1 MAAQFLA
8 AALVISKLVTLKAAL
23 MSADYRADIPQ
34 LQTLRSEAKKLSGDP
49 DLGYLADYWS
59 GYASWR
65 IVVNGSSAKMT
76 REDVKANVDNA
87 VADFESSV
95 QKKSD
100 FADGWASAGAVHG
113 WLAALNAK
121 TDADA
126 MNREIEIFKRDVDRA
141 LALEPNNPRVLWIQA
156 VPFRVMPAD
165 RGGDLDR
172 AMELYKK
179 MLANSRPLDP
189 SSPFPDWGKA
199 EALMSLASAE
209 TAKSSPD
216 LDEALSNA
224 REAIRLQPEWHYV
237 KDILIPMIETKAQ
250 KRTADH

>member
-8 AALVISKLVTLKAAL
+8 TALVISKLVTLKAGI

-34 LQTLRSEAKKLSGDP
+34 LQTLRIEAKKLSGDS

-59 GYASWR
+59 GFASWR
-65 IVVNGSSAKMT
+65 IVINGSSAKMA
-76 REDVKANVDNA
+76 REDVKANIDNA
-87 VADFESSV
+87 VIDFESSV

-113 WLAALNAK
+113 WLAAINAK
-121 TDADA
+121 TDTDA

-156 VPFRVMPAD
+156 VPFRVMPPD
-165 RGGDLDR
+165 RGGNLDR
-172 AMELYKK
+172 AIELYK
-179 MLANSRPLDP
+179 MMIANAHPLDP
-189 SSPFPDWGKA
+189 ASPFPDWGKA

-209 TAKSSPD
+209 TAKPSPD
-216 LDEALSNA
+216 FDGAMSNA
-224 REAIRLQPEWHYV
+224 REAIRLQPDWHYV
-237 KDILIPMIETKAQ
+237 KDILIPMIDTKAQ